1 MMRVPKLR
9 EQTSYIQRSPF

>member
-1 MMRVPKLR
+1 MMGVPKRL